1 MGMIAMAPDT
11 KWSSLTAR
19 ENPLPATGGP
29 PGRAACGGAYG
40 HLPPS
45 GRGDPRQQVAVERG
59 GVGELHGHRYYRLFR
74 LRSEAR
80 LMGLELESEER

>member
-1 MGMIAMAPDT
+1 MGMISMAPDK

-19 ENPLPATGGP
+19 ERTLLRALGDP
-29 PGRAACGGAYG
+29 PGRAACGGVYG

-45 GRGDPRQQVAVERG
+45 GRGDTRQQVAVEHG
-59 GVGELHGHRYYRLFR
+59 VVGELHGHRPYRLFR

-80 LMGLELESEER
+80 LVGLELEREE